1 MSHVL
6 SQRISIVPGLDG
18 QNHPSPSCSAS
29 DPRSTSQELAT
40 LPLKRS
46 HLECT
51 TGNEWMQ
58 SRNSRYNHIHHIYIH
73 IRIYILF
80 ILSVYISIH
89 IDILLESY
97 GHASEKTRTEAESKC
112 HKWPKTNRSISLI
125 SARSPSCCQSWD
137 TKPTM

>member
-1 MSHVL
+1 M
-6 SQRISIVPGLDG
+6 GG
-18 QNHPSPSCSAS
+18 GAGG
-29 DPRSTSQELAT
+29 PRAG
-40 LPLKRS
+40 PI
-46 HLECT
+46 
-51 TGNEWMQ
+51 
-58 SRNSRYNHIHHIYIH
+58 YIYIYIHIYIH
-73 IRIYILF
+73 IRTYMLF
-80 ILSVYISIH
+80 ILSVYIYIH